1 MHRFTFEVAI
11 HKQSLIMKLAP
22 AQEHVSHNPGPQIDV
37 YPVHPLKNR
46 SCQTESTQGWAVAQ
60 GISIW
65 GQSDRVCRS
74 RLAHPFPSH
83 RYEWHA
89 QSKDVWRCRKGKGW
103 KGDLHWYPQSQGEDA
118 PRHTWGLDMSRLY
131 FHIFSHHVVEN
142 MRRHYT
148 CSCACF
154 RNRLRACSIWSR
166 RFYSSRGVCFLVLLW
181 HDWVC
186 GICMT
191 SVSLWSAKVF
201 MSYRQKYTGIH
212 TDFSCLDHRCL
223 YLGG

>member
-1 MHRFTFEVAI
+1 MDSFGSFRSFRSFPQLWSCQLPTPNSASQIPKRTRNHPSTVTSKDAEKKKIDQHWLTSNPLFLTLPRKKIVFSFLRKTMHRFTFEVAI

-103 KGDLHWYPQSQGEDA
+103 KGDLHDILSLKERMP
-118 PRHTWGLDMSRLY
+118 
-131 FHIFSHHVVEN
+131 
-142 MRRHYT
+142 
-148 CSCACF
+148 
-154 RNRLRACSIWSR
+154 
-166 RFYSSRGVCFLVLLW
+166 LVTPE
-181 HDWVC
+181 V
-186 GICMT
+186 
-191 SVSLWSAKVF
+191 
-201 MSYRQKYTGIH
+201 
-212 TDFSCLDHRCL
+212 
-223 YLGG
+223 